1 MKASYICKAACLL
14 SLSRAF
20 KVPFVRHRA
29 IVPFTCCFTNSVALR
44 MSQDPSSIDNVED
57 VSTTKE
63 VTNVENLS
71 LNASLDTEKGA
82 YPIDLPSPVLLS
94 SSVVIAIG
102 SIGTAFDVAGGN
114 SSITKLAIVI
124 IGLPLCLFLFYASVK
139 KGIAETEEDDARFNG
154 SY

>member
-1 MKASYICKAACLL
+1 
-14 SLSRAF
+14 
-20 KVPFVRHRA
+20 
-29 IVPFTCCFTNSVALR
+29 

-102 SIGTAFDVAGGN
+102 SIGTAFDVAG
-114 SSITKLAIVI
+114 V
-124 IGLPLCLFLFYASVK
+124 
-139 KGIAETEEDDARFNG
+139 
-154 SY
+154 